1 MRHVSIR
8 ARAPERQGK
17 AAFCESFATC
27 PQRWRGLWMNH
38 EGQAS
43 RMPLRCGFLPYFESR
58 GKWWIRRA
66 DLGRTR
72 PARLWI
78 SGEVRGKTAQ
88 EASPAGPIPV
98 AHSPPATFACW
109 ADHAVDGNGM
119 NQTSTTVPQ
128 DLWTAALDRLEPRYN
143 KPVFEM
149 WLKPMRLVD
158 LTPSEIVLA
167 VQTTFARDWVENRL
181 KGDITAVL
189 HELLGAEVAL
199 RVVVDPGAETHT
211 PATAVPAAKAAPT
224 DDLRIGHLNPRYTFD
239 DFVIGNSNRF
249 AHAAALA
256 VADAPAMAYNPLFLY
271 GGVGLGKTHLMHA
284 IGHRVLAH
292 NPSANIVYVSSEKFT
307 NEFIIAIKNNQT
319 VEFRNRYRHV
329 DVLLIDDIQFL
340 EGKEQT
346 QEEFFHTFNSL
357 HEAQKQ
363 LVISSD
369 RPPKEIQ
376 TLESR
381 LRSRFEWGL
390 LTDIQPPD
398 FETREAI
405 LRKKAETE
413 KVPVPDE
420 VLAFIAKVIPS
431 NIRELEGSL
440 IRVVAFASLTKSA
453 ITVEL
458 ASEVLKNAVAQA
470 PMHRVTIPLIKERVA
485 KHYGIS
491 IKEMEAQRRD
501 QRVTLPR
508 QIAMYIAWQLTGASL
523 PQIAREFGK
532 KDHTTAM
539 YARDKIADMMD
550 ADEAFRNKV
559 RSLVSQIQTE

>member
-1 MRHVSIR
+1 MHTS
-8 ARAPERQGK
+8 
-17 AAFCESFATC
+17 
-27 PQRWRGLWMNH
+27 L
-38 EGQAS
+38 
-43 RMPLRCGFLPYFESR
+43 
-58 GKWWIRRA
+58 A
-66 DLGRTR
+66 D
-72 PARLWI
+72 A
-78 SGEVRGKTAQ
+78 
-88 EASPAGPIPV
+88 
-98 AHSPPATFACW
+98 
-109 ADHAVDGNGM
+109 
-119 NQTSTTVPQ
+119 QTS
-128 DLWTAALDRLEPRYN
+128 DLWAAALELLEPRYN

-149 WLKPMRLVD
+149 WLKPMRLVE
-158 LTPSEIVLA
+158 LTPNEIVLA
-167 VQTTFARDWVENRL
+167 VNTSFARDWVENRL
-181 KGDITAVL
+181 KNDITSVL
-189 HELLGAEVAL
+189 HDILGAEIAL
-199 RVVVDPGAETHT
+199 RVVVDAGPGTETV
-211 PATAVPAAKAAPT
+211 PTAVPAKAAALV
-224 DDLRIGHLNPRYTFD
+224 DELRAGNLNPRYTFD
-239 DFVIGNSNRF
+239 DFVVGNSNRF
-249 AHAAALA
+249 AHAASQA
-256 VADAPAMAYNPLFLY
+256 VAEAPAMAYNPLFLY

-284 IGHRVLAH
+284 IGHRVLAR

-413 KVPVPDE
+413 SVAVPDD

-440 IRVVAFASLTKSA
+440 IRVVAYASLTKA
-453 ITVEL
+453 TLTVEL
-458 ASEVLKNAVAQA
+458 AGEVLKNAVAAA
-470 PMHRVTIPLIKERVA
+470 PMHRVTIPLIKDKVS
-485 KHYGIS
+485 KFFGIS

-501 QRVTLPR
+501 QRVTMPR
-508 QIAMYIAWQLTGASL
+508 QVAMYIAWQLTGASL

-539 YARDKIADMMD
+539 YARDKIADLMD
-550 ADEAFRNKV
+550 ADEAFRNRV
-559 RSLVSQIQTE
+559 RTLIAQVQSD

>member
-1 MRHVSIR
+1 MHTSL
-8 ARAPERQGK
+8 
-17 AAFCESFATC
+17 AT
-27 PQRWRGLWMNH
+27 
-38 EGQAS
+38 S
-43 RMPLRCGFLPYFESR
+43 
-58 GKWWIRRA
+58 
-66 DLGRTR
+66 
-72 PARLWI
+72 
-78 SGEVRGKTAQ
+78 
-88 EASPAGPIPV
+88 
-98 AHSPPATFACW
+98 
-109 ADHAVDGNGM
+109 
-119 NQTSTTVPQ
+119 QTS
-128 DLWTAALDRLEPRYN
+128 DLWAAALELLEPRYN
-143 KPVFEM
+143 RPVFEM
-149 WLKPMRLVD
+149 WLKPMRLVE
-158 LTPSEIVLA
+158 LTPDEIVLA
-167 VQTTFARDWVENRL
+167 VNTTFARDWVENRL
-181 KGDITAVL
+181 KNDITGVL
-189 HELLGAEVAL
+189 RDILGAEISL
-199 RVVVDPGAETHT
+199 RVVVDPGA
-211 PATAVPAAKAAPT
+211 ATESVATSVPARPAAVT
-224 DDLRIGHLNPRYTFD
+224 EELRVGNLNPRYTFD

-249 AHAAALA
+249 AHAASQA
-256 VADAPAMAYNPLFLY
+256 VAEAPAMAYNPLFLY

-284 IGHRVLAH
+284 IGHRVLAR
-292 NPSANIVYVSSEKFT
+292 NPNANIVYVSSEKFT

-413 KVPVPDE
+413 QVPVPDD

-440 IRVVAFASLTKSA
+440 IRVVAFASLTKST

-458 ASEVLKNAVAQA
+458 AGEVLKNAVAAA
-470 PMHRVTIPLIKERVA
+470 PMHRVTIPLIKERVS
-485 KHYGIS
+485 KFFGIS

-501 QRVTLPR
+501 QRVTMPR
-508 QIAMYIAWQLTGASL
+508 QVAMYIAWQLTGASL

-550 ADEAFRNKV
+550 ADEAFRNRV
-559 RSLVSQIQTE
+559 RTLIAQVQSD